1 MAARTVR
8 AEQVSATRESILS
21 AAERLYAEQGVY
33 AVSNRQVSEAA
44 GQGNN
49 AAVGYHFGTRA
60 DLVRA
65 IVRKHFVRIEQVRL
79 RLLAELDEESAD
91 IRDWVACLVCPLT
104 EHLAELGRPSWYAR
118 FTAQVMTDPALRR
131 IVIDETLSSPSM
143 RMVLERLH
151 RCLSDLPVEVHAE
164 RSDM

>member
-8 AEQVSATRESILS
+8 AEQVSATRESILT

-49 AAVGYHFGTRA
+49 AAVGYHFGTKA

-91 IRDWVACLVCPLT
+91 IRDWVACLVRPLT
-104 EHLAELGRPSWYAR
+104 EHLAELGQALLVRP
-118 FTAQVMTDPALRR
+118 
-131 IVIDETLSSPSM
+131 
-143 RMVLERLH
+143 LH
-151 RCLSDLPVEVHAE
+151 RAGDDRSGAAPDRDRRDPQLPVDADGPRTAAPVPFRPAG
-164 RSDM
+164 RGARRAQ